1 MSETKSI
8 LIYPIGQ
15 YKDSNISN
23 KNAAR
28 RVNIKRYNGRIVR
41 TKDIILTENYID

>member
-8 LIYPIGQ
+8 LIYPIG
-15 YKDSNISN
+15 KDEDSNISH

-28 RVNIKRYNGRIVR
+28 RVNLKRYNGRIVR
-41 TKDIILTENYID
+41 TKDIILTKNYID